1 MDDKYRA
8 VLQDF
13 ITEARDHL
21 QVLEPDLL
29 ALEQSGDPDPDV
41 VNRIFRSVHSI
52 KGASGFFNLKNINE
66 LAHVMES
73 LLMKLRDK
81 SMSVSSELV
90 DALLAGSDRLS
101 AMVDDVENSDHFD
114 ISVEKSRLVALL
126 DAANGKSAETAK
138 STPQAATSQPPHE
151 EPALAPTAA
160 QWESCQASG
169 RNVFLIRLDAERDLK
184 AGGRSAL
191 DVLDQLK
198 TVGECL
204 GSDPSRADLESQF
217 DAAHVWILGASVLER
232 DLFAMALHVADD
244 QVRALEPPAAQ
255 AAASIAEAAPSLAPS
270 VAAPVAPPVGAKE
283 KSSGANGKANGTPVD
298 AHEAAATASR
308 GQEGAETLRVSVS
321 LLNHLLN
328 LTGELVLS
336 RNQLTQLLT
345 DRTGEI
351 RGLNSVLQNLNL
363 VTGELQESIMYTRM
377 QPVGGVFNKFPRI
390 MRDLA
395 KKLDK
400 EIELEIQGGDVE
412 LDKSIIESLSD
423 PLTHLIRNTADH
435 GIESRDEREKA
446 GKPRVG
452 RVLLRAFHEAGLVN
466 IEISDDGKG
475 IDSAVIR
482 RKAVEKGVVA
492 AEAAARMT
500 EREVLN
506 LIFAPGFSTAA
517 QVTDVSGR
525 GVGMDVVKT
534 NIERLGGTVELEST
548 KGEGTRV
555 KLRLPLTLAII
566 PSLLTGVGDEK
577 FAVPQVSIV
586 ELVRIRARDASK
598 SIKEVN
604 GAEVLRLR
612 DQLLPLV
619 RLSEVLGIRATYVD
633 PETSEACDERR
644 VSLVDRRA
652 PEGEPNRFRVD
663 ADSGELVALNGG
675 AQKSHPDRR
684 GGPDRRFHSQS
695 AINILVLVAGANQF
709 GLIVD
714 RVFDNEEIVVKPLSK
729 YVKENA
735 CYSGTT
741 IMGEGRVAM
750 ILDAKGIADTAKLA
764 FEDVDRANVAMEQ
777 DSLRNGLRERQT
789 VLLFRN
795 GPEEIFAMSLALIT
809 RIEKVPVGD
818 IERVGDREF
827 IKYRGGAM
835 RLVRLH
841 HHLPVSSPADD
852 GAFLY
857 VIVPKLMKTAVGI
870 VATEV
875 VNVLETEIE
884 LDTTNRADGGIMGSA
899 IVNER
904 ITLVLDTFAL
914 MERVDPE
921 YYGADAPI
929 RRAEGSYR
937 ILLAEDTPFFRQLER
952 DYMESAGYAVDT
964 VRDGEEALEAMMKT
978 HYDLVVSDIVM
989 PRMDGFELVRR
1000 IRGSGNG
1007 HAGVPVLALTSLA
1020 DDKSRE
1026 QGVKSG
1032 FTDYAVKIDK
1042 AGLLETI
1049 HNLLRQATRAA

>member
-29 ALEQSGDPDPDV
+29 ALEQSGDPDPEV

-81 SMSVSSELV
+81 SLGVSSELV

-101 AMVDDVENSDHFD
+101 AMVDDVENCDGFD
-114 ISVEKSRLVALL
+114 ISAEKSRLAALL
-126 DAANGKSAETAK
+126 DAANGKPVEAAK
-138 STPQAATSQPPHE
+138 PAAPVPVAPSIEAPS
-151 EPALAPTAA
+151 LAPTAA

-169 RNVFLIRLDAERDLK
+169 RMVYLIRLDADADLK
-184 AGGRSAL
+184 ANGRSAL

-204 GSDPSRADLESQF
+204 GSDPSREELEDHT
-217 DAAHVWILGASVLER
+217 DAAHVWILGASVLEM
-232 DLFAMALHVADD
+232 DLFAMALRVADD
-244 QVRALEPPAAQ
+244 QVRKLEPSVEKPTDN
-255 AAASIAEAAPSLAPS
+255 IEA
-270 VAAPVAPPVGAKE
+270 VAAPVSTPTPAKANGA
-283 KSSGANGKANGTPVD
+283 SPANGKANGSPVD
-298 AHEAAATASR
+298 APEAAATTSR

-328 LTGELVLS
+328 LAGELVLS

-345 DRTGEI
+345 DRAGEI

-400 EIELEIQGGDVE
+400 DIELEIQGGDVE

-435 GIESRDEREKA
+435 GIETRDEREKA

-475 IDSAVIR
+475 IDPGVIR

-492 AEAAARMT
+492 AEAAARMSD
-500 EREVLN
+500 REVLN

-534 NIERLGGTVELEST
+534 NIERLGGTVELDST

-566 PSLLTGVGDEK
+566 PSLLIGVGEEK

-619 RLSEVLGIRATYVD
+619 RLSEVLGIQATYVD
-633 PETSEACDERR
+633 PETNEAHEERR
-644 VSLVDRRA
+644 QSLVDRRA

-663 ADSGELVALNGG
+663 GETGELVALNGR
-675 AQKSHPDRR
+675 AERSHPDRR

-695 AINILVLVAGANQF
+695 AINILVLVAGNNQF

-729 YVKENA
+729 YVKENS

-750 ILDAKGIADTAKLA
+750 ILDAKGVADTAKLA
-764 FEDVDRANVAMEQ
+764 FDDVDRANVAMEQ
-777 DSLRNGLRERQT
+777 DALRNGLRERQT

-841 HHLPVSSPADD
+841 HHLPVSAPAGD

-875 VNVLETEIE
+875 VNVLETEID

-929 RRAEGSYR
+929 RRAEGAYR

-952 DYMESAGYAVDT
+952 DYLESAGYTVDT
-964 VRDGEEALEAMMKT
+964 VRDGEEALEAMMNG

-1026 QGVKSG
+1026 QGAKSG
-1032 FTDYAVKIDK
+1032 FTDYAVKVDK
-1042 AGLLETI
+1042 AQLLETI
-1049 HNLLRQATRAA
+1049 HNLLQQATRAA

>member
-81 SMSVSSELV
+81 SLGVSSELV

-101 AMVDDVENSDHFD
+101 AMVDDVENADSFD
-114 ISVEKSRLVALL
+114 ISAEKSRLVALL
-126 DAANGKSAETAK
+126 DAANGKPAETAK
-138 STPQAATSQPPHE
+138 PAAAASAPPIAA
-151 EPALAPTAA
+151 PALAPTPA

-169 RNVFLIRLDAERDLK
+169 RMAYLIRLDADVDLR

-204 GSDPSRADLESQF
+204 ASDPSREKLESHT
-217 DAAHVWILGASVLER
+217 DAANVWILGASVLEK
-232 DLFAMALHVADD
+232 DLFAMALRVADD
-244 QVRALEPPAAQ
+244 QVSRVEPPAALP
-255 AAASIAEAAPSLAPS
+255 AGNAEVVVESVSTPIPASMPPSTPRKVNGTS
-270 VAAPVAPPVGAKE
+270 P
-283 KSSGANGKANGTPVD
+283 ANGKTNASPAD
-298 AHEAAATASR
+298 APESAATASR

-328 LTGELVLS
+328 LAGELVLS
-336 RNQLTQLLT
+336 RNQLTQLLI
-345 DRTGEI
+345 DRAGEI

-400 EIELEIQGGDVE
+400 DIELEIQGGDVE

-435 GIESRDEREKA
+435 GIESREDREKA

-466 IEISDDGKG
+466 IEISDDGNG
-475 IDSAVIR
+475 IDPSVIR
-482 RKAVEKGVVA
+482 RKAVEKAVVS
-492 AEAAARMT
+492 AEAAARMSD
-500 EREVLN
+500 REVLN

-534 NIERLGGTVELEST
+534 NIERLGGTVELDST

-555 KLRLPLTLAII
+555 RLRLPLTLAII
-566 PSLLTGVGDEK
+566 PSLLIGVGEEK

-633 PETSEACDERR
+633 PETNDECDERR
-644 VSLVDRRA
+644 MTLVDRRA
-652 PEGEPNRFRVD
+652 PDGEPNRFRVD
-663 ADSGELVALNGG
+663 GETGELVAINGG
-675 AQKSHPDRR
+675 AQRSHPDRR

-695 AINILVLVAGANQF
+695 AINILVLVAGTNQF

-729 YVKENA
+729 YVKENS

-750 ILDAKGIADTAKLA
+750 ILDAKGISDTAKLA

-777 DSLRNGLRERQT
+777 DAMRNGLRERQT

-795 GPEEIFAMSLALIT
+795 GPEEIFAMSLSLIT
-809 RIEKVPVGD
+809 RIEKVPLGD

-841 HHLPVSSPADD
+841 HHLPVSAPASD

-875 VNVLETEIE
+875 VNVLETEID
-884 LDTTNRADGGIMGSA
+884 LDTTNRAEGGIMGSA

-914 MERVDPE
+914 MEKADPE
-921 YYGADAPI
+921 YYGAEAPI

-964 VRDGEEALEAMMKT
+964 VRDGEEALEALMKT

-1007 HAGVPVLALTSLA
+1007 HAGVPVLALTSLT
-1020 DDKSRE
+1020 DEKSRDL
-1026 QGVKSG
+1026 GTKSG

-1042 AGLLETI
+1042 AKLLETI
-1049 HNLLRQATRAA
+1049 HNLLQSATRAA